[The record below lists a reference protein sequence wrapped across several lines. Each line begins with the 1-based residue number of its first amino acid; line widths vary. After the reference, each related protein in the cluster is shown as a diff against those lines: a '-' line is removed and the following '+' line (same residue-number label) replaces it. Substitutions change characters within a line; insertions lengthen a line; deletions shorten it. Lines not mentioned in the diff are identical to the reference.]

1 MEHPKKAAMDDLERS
16 HLVAY
21 GTGVHEWYK
30 TLLSLASAT
39 LTILVALQKS
49 YIPQIP
55 KWMWLLQVCWG
66 SLALCIVVSLL
77 LVWGK
82 AQTRLDGAN
91 ILRAKRVSDGDRSAF
106 EMLQKTNGLYFVERP
121 IFSIARLLQTFFF
134 LIGFLSLSC
143 FAILNV
149 QPL

>member
-1 MEHPKKAAMDDLERS
+1 MDHPKKEALDSLERS

-21 GTGVHEWYK
+21 GTNVHEWHK

-49 YIPQIP
+49 YVPQEPNSI
-55 KWMWLLQVCWG
+55 WLLQACWV
-66 SLALCIVVSLL
+66 SLALCVVASLL

-91 ILRAKRVSDGDRSAF
+91 ILRSKRSTDGDQAAL
-106 EMLQKTNGLYFVERP
+106 EILQKTNGIYFVERY
-121 IFSIARLLQTFFF
+121 IFSIARQLQAFSF
-134 LIGFLSLSC
+134 LVGFLSLSW
-143 FAILNV
+143 FAVLNV
-149 QPL
+149 STS

>member
-21 GTGVHEWYK
+21 GTGVHEWHK
-30 TLLSLASAT
+30 MLLSLASAT
-39 LTILVALQKS
+39 LTILVALQKN
-49 YIPQIP
+49 YVPQIP
-55 KWMWLLQVCWG
+55 KCMWLLQVCWG
-66 SLALCIVVSLL
+66 SLAFCIVVSLL

-91 ILRAKRVSDGDRSAF
+91 ILRKKRISDGDQSAS
-106 EMLQKTNGLYFVERP
+106 EMLKETNGLYFTERP
-121 IFSIARLLQTFFF
+121 IFSIARLLQIFFF
-134 LIGFLSLSC
+134 LVGFLSLSL

-149 QPL
+149 QPS